1 MSEEQLNDA
10 MEIAKTNALISIAQ
24 SLGRI
29 EQKLSGVFDGLE
41 PLVSLLQNSEV
52 RELISNLPML
62 AGAFGGR

>member
-41 PLVSLLQNSEV
+41 PLVALLQNPEV
-52 RELISNLPML
+52 RDLISNLPML
-62 AGAFGGR
+62 AGALGGR

>member
-10 MEIAKTNALISIAQ
+10 MRIAEVNALIAIAQ
-24 SLGRI
+24 SLGNI
-29 EQKLSGVFDGLE
+29 EKRLSGVFDGLE
-41 PLVSLLQNSEV
+41 PLVSLLQNPEV